1 MLFLRSLLFYIGM
14 ISSLMLWGPLIAIS
28 PIFPYPM
35 RYRLLIKWG
44 HFTVWWLGIT
54 CKLTYKLH
62 GVENLPQTPSIV
74 LSKHQ
79 SACEAI
85 MYLKIFPMQTW
96 LLKHEL
102 LWIPI
107 YGLAL
112 KNLDAITIK
121 RQNIRKSMQL
131 VIEKGRKSLSAGRW
145 LIIFPEGTRVPY
157 GEKKRYGIGGALL
170 AEKTGYPVIPVA
182 HNAGK
187 FWPKQSFIKQPGIV
201 DVVIGPV
208 IDPKGKTYQ
217 EINALAEEWI
227 EKTMESI

>member
-14 ISSLMLWGPLIAIS
+14 ILALLVWAPLIVIAPLFS
-28 PIFPYPM
+28 YPK
-35 RYRLLIKWG
+35 RYRLLVKWG
-44 HFTVWWLGIT
+44 YFTIWWLEKT
-54 CKLTYKLH
+54 CRLTYKLH

-102 LWIPI
+102 IWIPI

-112 KNLDAITIK
+112 KNLEAITIK
-121 RQNIRKSMQL
+121 RQNIRKSMQQI
-131 VIEKGRKSLSAGRW
+131 VEKGQQSLQAGRW
-145 LIIFPEGTRVPY
+145 VIIFPEGTRVLP
-157 GEKKRYGIGGALL
+157 GKTKRYGIGGALL
-170 AEKTGYPVIPVA
+170 AEKSGYPVVPVA

-201 DVVIGPV
+201 DIVIGPV
-208 IDPKGKTYQ
+208 IETKGKTYQ
-217 EINALAEEWI
+217 EINTLTEEWI
-227 EKTMESI
+227 EKTMKEL